1 MTRRLLAVLLGLPL
15 VAGTAQAAEPTL
27 WQRARDPGATMR
39 ERARLRAEQLF
50 DQAGDAR
57 SDPELF
63 RQLLLGGASLLEVV
77 GDVAR
82 DPWRAVLLGRLL
94 LEAESERKQQA
105 MQLIEGGL
113 SGLPD
118 SEFKRQAWFDLGVAA
133 LRSRQYSRAERAFS
147 AGLALTWDLD
157 DRSITHRNRGRSRML
172 AGQLTAAV
180 GDYRAAVALARSSDT
195 LALGRFGLGVAL
207 ERSGDYPQGMQEIAR
222 AAAIRLP
229 VPPYPAE
236 SVLDWS
242 ELIWTPDYEVFYV
255 KALVAMSD
263 AAQASSREQEAEA
276 YAEALR
282 GWELYS
288 ASAAQDRAPFQS
300 NALRH
305 QKRCREALQRLE
317 RSRRVR

>member
-1 MTRRLLAVLLGLPL
+1 MTRWPAAVLLGLL
-15 VAGTAQAAEPTL
+15 LLAGSAQAAEPTL
-27 WQRARDPGATMR
+27 WQRTRDSKATSR

-50 DQAGDAR
+50 EQASDAR
-57 SDPELF
+57 DDPELF
-63 RQLLLGGASLLEVV
+63 RQLLLGGASLLELA
-77 GDVAR
+77 GDIGG

-105 MQLIEGGL
+105 MQLIER
-113 SGLPD
+113 SVTGLPD

-133 LRSRQYSRAERAFS
+133 LRSRQYARAERAFG
-147 AGLALTWDLD
+147 AALALAWDVD

-172 AGQLTAAV
+172 AGSLAAAV
-180 GDYRAAVALARSSDT
+180 ADYRAAVALARSSDT

-207 ERSGDYPQGMQEIAR
+207 ERSGDYPQGMQEITR

-236 SVLDWS
+236 SVLDWP

-255 KALVAMSD
+255 KALAAMSD
-263 AAQASSREQEAEA
+263 AAQASSRELQAQA

-282 GWELYS
+282 SWELYV
-288 ASAAQDRAPFQS
+288 APAAQDRAPFQA

-305 QKRCREALQRLE
+305 QQRCRDALE
-317 RSRRVR
+317 RLGRSGGVR